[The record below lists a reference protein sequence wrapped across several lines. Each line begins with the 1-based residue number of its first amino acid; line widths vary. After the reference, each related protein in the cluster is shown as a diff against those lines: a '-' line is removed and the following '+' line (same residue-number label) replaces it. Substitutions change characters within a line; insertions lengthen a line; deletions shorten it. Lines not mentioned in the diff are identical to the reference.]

1 MHFFGLQHGH
11 RNHYACCHLES
22 EQNWHLLQC
31 RIKCHCIHFEMLQ
44 VCLFAAPSSIP
55 DLSTLPSLG
64 CVVASVLRILYKVGA
79 KQPTSTYFI
88 VRPLLTL
95 NQFNIK

>member
-64 CVVASVLRILYKVGA
+64 CVVASVFLAHSLQSWCQTAYEHILYC
-79 KQPTSTYFI
+79 STFA
-88 VRPLLTL
+88 
-95 NQFNIK
+95 NIKSV